1 MIPGRRLIFPLR
13 PPPRP
18 KHNGGRSTHYHAWNN
33 GRPKTVVLNH
43 TYKHSALVDHKSPK
57 AQDRTLST
65 VNQWA
70 MSAPS
75 QPPTPLGRSFFK
87 EG

>member
-43 TYKHSALVDHKSPK
+43 T
-57 AQDRTLST
+57 